1 VEVEVKELVS
11 DIIHFF
17 YGVSTSII
25 SFFNPTISIFLFI
38 IYIAYQYTD
47 YIGDRDID
55 SLLNDL
61 VEYTA
66 GLIAGSFLIYAK
78 SLICSFP

>member
-1 VEVEVKELVS
+1 VEVKELVS

-47 YIGDRDID
+47 YTCDKDID

-61 VEYTA
+61 VEYAA
-66 GLIAGSFLIYAK
+66 GLVVGSFLIMQN
-78 SLICSFP
+78 L